1 MKKDNLMK
9 KNTFVNGALFTI
21 IAILV
26 TKLLGLFYVVPFYSL
41 IGVQGGALYGY
52 AYSVYVFFIS
62 LSSAGLPLAISRVIA
77 EYNTSGNYDARDR
90 SFFLAKKI
98 SFIFSI
104 VSFLL
109 INIFA
114 KTIAYVVLGKVTGG
128 NSISDVAFVIRV
140 VSTAILIV
148 PVLSVYRGYFQG
160 FKYMEAPSFSQILEQ
175 LVRVCVILLGS
186 FLSLKIFSSTLANTV
201 GIAVFSATIAALTS
215 YFYLIKK
222 LINNKRKFRKSVPEI
237 KVPVSD
243 RTIVKKIFYYA
254 LPLVLI
260 DLSKSIY
267 GIIDV
272 LTVVK
277 ALLKIGSYSISE
289 AEGIVSMLSTW
300 GIKFNYVIV
309 AVSAGIVTSMVPSL
323 TELIE
328 KKSAKI
334 SDEINRVIS
343 LCLFFTVPMTLGIA
357 VLSKPIWFFF
367 YGTSDIGPGL
377 LSYLIFS
384 GFFGSLFVILV
395 TIIQLFNDYKW
406 LIISLIVGVFIKVSF
421 NFPLIASFYREG
433 IPAYYG
439 SITATLFGY
448 IFSIVICFL
457 FLFKKRV
464 YFENLLRNCFDI
476 LCGSV
481 LMTIVLIGIKSLVT
495 VEYTNR
501 MISLIIVIVYAI
513 IGMLIYVIY
522 SNKSKVIDR
531 IFGDKYLKRVLL
543 KIRKLIK

>member
-1 MKKDNLMK
+1 M
-9 KNTFVNGALFTI
+9 
-21 IAILV
+21 
-26 TKLLGLFYVVPFYSL
+26 
-41 IGVQGGALYGY
+41 
-52 AYSVYVFFIS
+52 
-62 LSSAGLPLAISRVIA
+62 
-77 EYNTSGNYDARDR
+77 
-90 SFFLAKKI
+90 
-98 SFIFSI
+98 
-104 VSFLL
+104 
-109 INIFA
+109 
-114 KTIAYVVLGKVTGG
+114 
-128 NSISDVAFVIRV
+128 
-140 VSTAILIV
+140 
-148 PVLSVYRGYFQG
+148 
-160 FKYMEAPSFSQILEQ
+160 
-175 LVRVCVILLGS
+175 
-186 FLSLKIFSSTLANTV
+186 
-201 GIAVFSATIAALTS
+201 
-215 YFYLIKK
+215 
-222 LINNKRKFRKSVPEI
+222 
-237 KVPVSD
+237 
-243 RTIVKKIFYYA
+243 
-254 LPLVLI
+254 LI

-457 FLFKKRV
+457 FLFKKRI

-481 LMTIVLIGIKSLVT
+481 LMTMVLIGIKSLVT

>member
-52 AYSVYVFFIS
+52 AYSVYAFFIS

-543 KIRKLIK
+543 KISKLIK

>member
-1 MKKDNLMK
+1 M
-9 KNTFVNGALFTI
+9 
-21 IAILV
+21 
-26 TKLLGLFYVVPFYSL
+26 
-41 IGVQGGALYGY
+41 
-52 AYSVYVFFIS
+52 
-62 LSSAGLPLAISRVIA
+62 
-77 EYNTSGNYDARDR
+77 
-90 SFFLAKKI
+90 
-98 SFIFSI
+98 
-104 VSFLL
+104 
-109 INIFA
+109 
-114 KTIAYVVLGKVTGG
+114 GKVTGG

-457 FLFKKRV
+457 FLFKKRI